1 MSRPA
6 LTRPAWDL
14 SQQRV
19 ITQPPDARLIV
30 DAGPGTGKTAVAC
43 ARVAHLINEGALS
56 PSSIWLI
63 SFTRTAVKEIRDR
76 ISSHLIDPDALYGV
90 KIATIDTHAWS
101 IHQGFSPDAALTGSF
116 DDNIARVIELIDS
129 DDEVNDYI
137 EETQHL
143 IVDEAQDIV
152 GIRADLVVRLIERLA
167 SSAGVTVFAD
177 DAQAIYG
184 FAGDAEEDGSGIA
197 VEALTARLAALGGFN
212 HTALDVVHRT
222 KSPGLLQIFTS
233 VRAMVVAPGT
243 DPAARLTQVRH
254 AVAAHADN
262 NSNRGFDPDISVGD
276 GVFVLFRRRSEVL
289 QASAFLCHSQVS
301 HRLRMSG
308 LPSIV
313 PRWLGATLGEITQ
326 PVLTRDEFFVLCA
339 AIESAASQP
348 PDVARAWNVLESVA
362 RGRREATVDLRRLR
376 SLLGRAQPPA
386 EIASPDYGP
395 SGPILGTV
403 HAAKGREADDVW
415 MMLPPLASEEDTA
428 SDIDLD
434 EEARVVFVG
443 ATRARKSLTVA
454 RGYKRLFAKNLKG
467 SGRVYA
473 PQYDVGKVRVELGRP
488 GDIGSSGVASRA
500 AIRSAGEVRDLQRR
514 LSSFQSAALSVRA
527 DCDRASNFLYR
538 ISSADNSGV
547 SWGAFS
553 QSLNNDLFKIADIVQ
568 LRRGWG
574 RRRPPDYFVHLYLT
588 GVRTVVLRPDDPELE
603 QLHEPWRT
611 SGIMLAPMVHG
622 FVTTFFPYRR

>member
-6 LTRPAWDL
+6 LTKPAWDL

-19 ITQPPDARLIV
+19 ITQPSDARLIV

-76 ISSHLIDPDALYGV
+76 ISSYLIDPDALYGV

-101 IHQGFSPDAALTGSF
+101 IHQGFAPDAALTGSF

-129 DDEVNDYI
+129 DDELSDYI

-152 GIRADLVVRLIERLA
+152 GIRADLVVRLIERLGPG
-167 SSAGVTVFAD
+167 AGVTVFAD

-184 FAGDAEEDGSGIA
+184 FAGDAEEDGTSVA
-197 VEALTARLAALGGFN
+197 VEALMSRLTALGGFS

-243 DPAARLTQVRH
+243 DPAARLTKVRD

-262 NSNRGFDPDISVGD
+262 TTHRGFDPDNPPD
-276 GVFVLFRRRSEVL
+276 NGVFVLFRRRSEVL
-289 QASAFLCHSQVS
+289 QASAFLCHRQVS

-308 LPSIV
+308 LTSII
-313 PRWLGATLGEITQ
+313 PRWVGATLGE
-326 PVLTRDEFFVLCA
+326 LTKPTLARDEFLVRCA
-339 AIESAASQP
+339 AIEAAVSQP
-348 PDVARAWNVLESVA
+348 PDVARAWDVLVSLA
-362 RGRREATVDLRRLR
+362 RGRREATVDLNRLR

-386 EIASPDYGP
+386 EIALPDYGI
-395 SGPILGTV
+395 SGPIIGTI

-415 MMLPPLASEEDTA
+415 MMLPPFVSENTDSDVDLA
-428 SDIDLD
+428 
-434 EEARVVFVG
+434 EEARIVFVG
-443 ATRARKSLTVA
+443 ATRARKTLTVA
-454 RGYKRLFAKNLKG
+454 RGYRRLFATNLKG

-473 PQYDVGKVRVELGRP
+473 PQYAAGRLRVELGRS
-488 GDIGSSGVASRA
+488 GDIGSSGVASQA
-500 AIRSAGEVRDLQRR
+500 AVRSAGDALELQQR
-514 LSSFQSAALSVRA
+514 LLSFQTPALPVRA

-538 ISSADNSGV
+538 ISSEDNREL

-553 QSLNNDLFKIADIVQ
+553 QSLNNDLLRIASIVQ
-568 LRRGWG
+568 TRPGWG